1 MLRKLAAFL
10 LMLTLI
16 LTFGCKKDNPT
27 EPKKNVEFQTVAA
40 VGDIYFSNYV
50 TTSGAGV
57 NIGIADLF
65 TNLQDGNT
73 ANDPVILD
81 YRSAAD
87 FATGRIRGAENIT
100 LAGLVERV
108 ATLSK
113 TKKIVNVCYTGQNS
127 SFATAFLNLLGY
139 DSQSLSFGM
148 CGVSTTAG
156 IAGTD
161 KWATQIAADEFA
173 AQLTATASTATAT
186 YTFPELS
193 TGKTTAEDIMKER
206 YKLVTGSWTISAAD
220 VFANPANYFIVNYWP
235 LAEYTNPGH
244 IPGAFCFEPKT
255 SLKTDAMLKYLPT
268 DKTIVVYCYTGQ
280 TSAQVCAYLQMLGYN
295 AKSLMF
301 GMNGFAYQKMTKSK
315 YTVPTVDYTA
325 IIVK

>member
-1 MLRKLAAFL
+1 MLRKLVAFL

-27 EPKKNVEFQTVAA
+27 EPVKNVEFETVAA

-100 LAGLVERV
+100 LAGLVDRV

-113 TKKIVNVCYTGQNS
+113 SKKIVNVCYTGQNS

-156 IAGTD
+156 INGTD
-161 KWATQIAADEFA
+161 KWAAQIAADEFA

-244 IPGAFCFEPKT
+244 IRPPTLRQNALPAPHPALICPYFQGHAGRWFSRASAHCPLPHLSPTPFQKTQHRHAKENGVKACEP
-255 SLKTDAMLKYLPT
+255 
-268 DKTIVVYCYTGQ
+268 I
-280 TSAQVCAYLQMLGYN
+280 
-295 AKSLMF
+295 
-301 GMNGFAYQKMTKSK
+301 
-315 YTVPTVDYTA
+315 
-325 IIVK
+325 

>member
-1 MLRKLAAFL
+1 MLRKLGAFL
-10 LMLTLI
+10 LILSLV
-16 LTFGCKKDNPT
+16 LTFGCKKDNPV
-27 EPKKNVEFQTVAA
+27 EPKKNVEFETVAT
-40 VGDIYFSNYV
+40 VGDVYFTNYV

-57 NIGIADLF
+57 NLGIADLF

-87 FATGRIRGAENIT
+87 FATGHIRGAENIT
-100 LAGLVERV
+100 LAGLADRV

-127 SFATAFLNLLGY
+127 SFATAFLNLMGF

-148 CGVSTTAG
+148 CGVSTTTG

-161 KWATQIAADEFA
+161 KWTTQIAADEFA
-173 AQLTATASTATAT
+173 SQLTATVSTATQT

-206 YKLVTGSWTISAAD
+206 
-220 VFANPANYFIVNYWP
+220 
-235 LAEYTNPGH
+235 
-244 IPGAFCFEPKT
+244 
-255 SLKTDAMLKYLPT
+255 
-268 DKTIVVYCYTGQ
+268 
-280 TSAQVCAYLQMLGYN
+280 
-295 AKSLMF
+295 
-301 GMNGFAYQKMTKSK
+301 
-315 YTVPTVDYTA
+315 
-325 IIVK
+325 